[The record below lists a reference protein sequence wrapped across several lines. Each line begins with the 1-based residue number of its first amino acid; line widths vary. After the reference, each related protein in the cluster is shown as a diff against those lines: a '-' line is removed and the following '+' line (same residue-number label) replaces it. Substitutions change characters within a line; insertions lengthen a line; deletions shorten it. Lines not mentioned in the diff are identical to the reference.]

1 MNQNYQDIVKGLKIA
16 DVSVYIFVIM
26 LQQVNQMLNLFDHQI
41 LPIEYFIFATRN
53 GNIYNCTNYNF
64 KFNKPEVPFLCF
76 LLVVVI
82 NLVFSI
88 LLSFFFRTPKGM
100 IKIC

>member
-41 LPIEYFIFATRN
+41 LPIEYVSL
-53 GNIYNCTNYNF
+53 NIS
-64 KFNKPEVPFLCF
+64 FLQHE
-76 LLVVVI
+76 I
-82 NLVFSI
+82 NVSHL
-88 LLSFFFRTPKGM
+88 
-100 IKIC
+100 